1 MYAPYIRFKDFF
13 KLIVLSLPDYLL
25 TILFTSY
32 Q

>member
-1 MYAPYIRFKDFF
+1 MYASYMRFKDFF